1 MEKKILR
8 LLIVDQSPDDTE
20 LAVTAI
26 RKCGYMLK
34 TQRVQDMAGMQAAID
49 KGQWDV
55 VISEFSLPHFSAQMA
70 HDLLK
75 KAGREPPF
83 IILTRAIPDNDLLA
97 AMRSYAH
104 DVVMK
109 DQAIRLAPV
118 IERELRAAEDR
129 RRLHEATARV
139 AETENKSKAV
149 IEGSRESLCY
159 LQDGMHLDANKTYL
173 DLFGYESQDALAGIP
188 VMNLIDKADQKRF
201 KDFLRKPPTDNAA
214 AVGFN
219 AVRQDGSRFPV
230 ELTLSPITLNGEPC
244 LQLMVSDVGRRKAV
258 ETKLQYM
265 NQHDP
270 LTGLYNRHYFLQTMN
285 KVVEQIKQGKG
296 TATVLYMDMQQLKH
310 INQSVNYAA
319 GDRMLIKVARLMRDH
334 LGEDT
339 ALARFGGDEFAALL
353 HKGESE
359 SRRIAEQMLDAL
371 RKTAF
376 TEAGKS
382 FHCDCHLSVTAV
394 EHDVESAQAVLAR
407 AYQAALAMHAPT
419 KAAEAAAPAV
429 LKPEPMPPVAEKPAP
444 EKPAVEKPAA
454 PAAKPAIPAPKT
466 AEFKSSGDP
475 WLTRLQQAVD
485 RESFTLIYQPMIS
498 MSGEGDEYYE
508 VLVRLVGEDGELV
521 PAGKFMPA
529 AEKTGLCAVIDR
541 WVIRNAIEAL
551 GSLHRDGRPATFFIN
566 LSTTAF
572 KDADLLPSVIRWL
585 REASVKPAHVV
596 FEANESQ
603 FLAQPQPAAVFIRAA
618 GKLGAGFSIDDYGHH
633 LADDA
638 HLNDLPVG
646 FAKIDA
652 SFLKKLSADPASRDA
667 LKAVVTAAQARSF
680 KTIAKCVESAE
691 SLAGL
696 WSFGLDYVQGEY
708 FESAEAQAE
717 SDQHTTLSSEGNS
730 APTWATSTRG

>member
-1 MEKKILR
+1 M
-8 LLIVDQSPDDTE
+8 IVDQSPDDTE

-34 TQRVQDMAGMQAAID
+34 TQRVQDLAGMQAAID

-97 AMRSYAH
+97 AMRSYAQ

-109 DQAIRLAPV
+109 DQAIKLAPV

-129 RRLHEATARV
+129 RRLNEATARV
-139 AETENKSKAV
+139 TETEQKSKAV
-149 IEGSRESLCY
+149 IDGSREALCY

-244 LQLMVSDVGRRKAV
+244 LQLMVSDVGKRKAV

-270 LTGLYNRHYFLQTMN
+270 LTGLYNRHYFLQTLN
-285 KVVEQIKQGKG
+285 KVVEQTKQGKG
-296 TATVLYMDMQQLKH
+296 MATVLYMDMQQLKH

-359 SRRIAEQMLDAL
+359 SRRIAEHMLDAL

-394 EHDVESAQAVLAR
+394 ERDVESAQAVLAC
-407 AYQAALAMHAPT
+407 AYQAALAMHAPASPMP
-419 KAAEAAAPAV
+419 AAVP
-429 LKPEPMPPVAEKPAP
+429 PPVAEKPPASA
-444 EKPAVEKPAA
+444 PAVRPAA
-454 PAAKPAIPAPKT
+454 PAAKV
-466 AEFKSSGDP
+466 AEVKAGGDP
-475 WLTRLQQAVD
+475 WLTRLQQAVE

-508 VLVRLVGEDGELV
+508 VLVRLVDENGELV

-541 WVIRNAIEAL
+541 WVIRNAVEAL
-551 GSLHRDGRPATFFIN
+551 GSLHHDRRPATFFIN

-603 FLAQPQPAAVFIRAA
+603 FLTQPQAAAIFIRAA
-618 GKLGAGFSIDDYGHH
+618 GKLGTGFSIDNYGHH
-633 LADDA
+633 LTDDG
-638 HLNDLPVG
+638 HLNNLPIG

-652 SFLKKLSADPASRDA
+652 SFLKKLSADPSSRDV
-667 LKAVVTAAQARSF
+667 LKAVVTAAQARSL

-696 WSFGLDYVQGEY
+696 WSFGFDYVQGEY

-717 SDQHTTLSSEGNS
+717 ADQHTTLSSEIVS
-730 APTWATSTRG
+730 APNWATSTRG

>member
-34 TQRVQDMAGMQAAID
+34 TQRIQDMAGMQAAID

-55 VISEFSLPHFSAQMA
+55 VISEFTLPHFSAQMA

-97 AMRSYAH
+97 AMRSYAQ

-109 DQAIRLAPV
+109 DQAIKLAPV

-149 IEGSRESLCY
+149 IEGSREALCY

-173 DLFGYESQDALAGIP
+173 DLFGYESQDAMAGIP

-219 AVRQDGSRFPV
+219 AVREDGSRFPV
-230 ELTLSPITLNGEPC
+230 ELTLSPITLNGESC
-244 LQLMVSDVGRRKAV
+244 LQLMVSDVGKRKAV

-270 LTGLYNRHYFLQTMN
+270 LTGLYNRHYFLQTLN
-285 KVVEQIKQGKG
+285 KVVEQVKQGKG
-296 TATVLYMDMQQLKH
+296 MATVLYMDMQQLKH

-339 ALARFGGDEFAALL
+339 TLARFGGDEFAALL

-359 SRRIAEQMLDAL
+359 SRRIAEQTLDAL

-394 EHDVESAQAVLAR
+394 ERDVESAQAVLAR
-407 AYQAALAMHAPT
+407 AYQAALAMHAPA
-419 KAAEAAAPAV
+419 KPADAAAPAT
-429 LKPEPMPPVAEKPAP
+429 MHTPVAEKPPAP
-444 EKPAVEKPAA
+444 APVIKPAA
-454 PAAKPAIPAPKT
+454 PAAKV
-466 AEFKSSGDP
+466 AEVRTGGDP

-508 VLVRLVGEDGELV
+508 VLVRLVDENGELV

-529 AEKTGLCAVIDR
+529 AERTGLCAVIDR

-551 GSLHRDGRPATFFIN
+551 GSLHHNGRPATFFVN

-585 REASVKPAHVV
+585 REASVKPGHVV

-603 FLAQPQPAAVFIRAA
+603 ILAQPQAAATFIRAA
-618 GKLGAGFSIDDYGHH
+618 GKLGTGFSIDNYGHQV
-633 LADDA
+633 ANDA
-638 HLNDLPVG
+638 HLNGLSIG
-646 FAKIDA
+646 YAKIDA
-652 SFLKKLSADPASRDA
+652 SFLKKLSADPSSRNV
-667 LKAVVTAAQARSF
+667 LKAVVTAAQARNL

-696 WSFGLDYVQGEY
+696 WSFGFDYVQGEY

-717 SDQHTTLSSEGNS
+717 TDQHTTLSSETNS
-730 APTWATSTRG
+730 APNWATSTRG

>member
-75 KAGREPPF
+75 KAGRESPF

-129 RRLHEATARV
+129 RQLHEATARV

-149 IEGSRESLCY
+149 IEGSREALCY

-173 DLFGYESQDALAGIP
+173 DLFGYQSQDALAGIP
-188 VMNLIDKADQKRF
+188 VMNLIDKDDQKRF
-201 KDFLRKPPTDNAA
+201 KDFLRKPPSDNAA

-219 AVRQDGSRFPV
+219 AVREDGSRFPV
-230 ELTLSPITLNGEPC
+230 ELTLSPITLNGETC
-244 LQLMVSDVGRRKAV
+244 LQLMVSDVGKRKAV

-285 KVVEQIKQGKG
+285 KIVEQVKQGKG
-296 TATVLYMDMQQLKH
+296 MATVLYMDMQQLKH

-339 ALARFGGDEFAALL
+339 TLARFGGDEFAALL

-394 EHDVESAQAVLAR
+394 ERDVESAQAVLAR
-407 AYQAALAMHAPT
+407 AYQAALAMHAPA
-419 KAAEAAAPAV
+419 KPADAAAPASHAPAAV
-429 LKPEPMPPVAEKPAP
+429 PVPIAEKPPAP
-444 EKPAVEKPAA
+444 APVVKPAA
-454 PAAKPAIPAPKT
+454 PAAKV
-466 AEFKSSGDP
+466 AEVRSGGDP

-498 MSGEGDEYYE
+498 MSGESDEYYE
-508 VLVRLVGEDGELV
+508 VLVRLVGENGELV

-541 WVIRNAIEAL
+541 WVIRNAVEAL
-551 GSLHRDGRPATFFIN
+551 GSLHRDGRPATFFVN

-585 REASVKPAHVV
+585 REASVKPGHVV

-603 FLAQPQPAAVFIRAA
+603 FLAQPQSAATFIRAA
-618 GKLGAGFSIDDYGHH
+618 GKLGAGFSIDNYGHH

-667 LKAVVTAAQARSF
+667 LKAVVAAAQAHRF

-717 SDQHTTLSSEGNS
+717 ADQHTTLSSDGNS
-730 APTWATSTRG
+730 APSWATSTRG

>member
-55 VISEFSLPHFSAQMA
+55 VISEFTLPHFSAQMA

-97 AMRSYAH
+97 AMRSYAQ

-109 DQAIRLAPV
+109 DQAIKLAPV

-129 RRLHEATARV
+129 RQLHEATARV
-139 AETENKSKAV
+139 TETEQKSKAV
-149 IEGSRESLCY
+149 IDGSREALCY

-173 DLFGYESQDALAGIP
+173 DLFGYENQDALSGIP

-201 KDFLRKPPTDNAA
+201 KEFLRKPPTDNAA

-219 AVRQDGSRFPV
+219 AIRQDGSRFPV
-230 ELTLSPITLNGEPC
+230 ELTLSPITLNGEAC
-244 LQLMVSDVGRRKAV
+244 LQLMVSDVGKRKAV

-285 KVVEQIKQGKG
+285 KVVEQVKQGKG
-296 TATVLYMDMQQLKH
+296 EATVLYMDMQQLKH

-353 HKGESE
+353 HKGASE
-359 SRRIAEQMLDAL
+359 SRRVADQMLDAL

-376 TEAGKS
+376 TEGGKS

-394 EHDVESAQAVLAR
+394 ERDVESAQAVLAR

-419 KAAEAAAPAV
+419 KPADTLLAPEVHAPAAV
-429 LKPEPMPPVAEKPAP
+429 LPPVT
-444 EKPAVEKPAA
+444 EKPAA
-454 PAAKPAIPAPKT
+454 PAAPTPAAKPAAPAARVAEVKT
-466 AEFKSSGDP
+466 AGDP
-475 WLTRLQQAVD
+475 WITRLQQAVD

-498 MSGEGDEYYE
+498 MSGESDEYYE
-508 VLVRLVGEDGELV
+508 VLVRLVDENGELV

-541 WVIRNAIEAL
+541 WVIRNAVEAL
-551 GSLHRDGRPATFFIN
+551 GSLHRAGRPATFFVN

-585 REASVKPAHVV
+585 REASVKAGHVV

-603 FLAQPQPAAVFIRAA
+603 LLAQPQAAATFIRAA
-618 GKLGAGFSIDDYGHH
+618 GKLGTGFSIDNYGHH
-633 LADDA
+633 VTDDG
-638 HLNDLPVG
+638 HLNDLPLG

-667 LKAVVTAAQARSF
+667 LKAVVTAAQARHL

-696 WSFGLDYVQGEY
+696 WSFGFDYVQGEY

-717 SDQHTTLSSEGNS
+717 ADQHTTLSSEVNS
-730 APTWATSTRG
+730 APSWATSTRG